1 MIEAWFVDCV
11 FIRTE
16 IIVATMRS
24 KTWYFIGHLGRR
36 LIIMNKSN
44 RRVIENDNEVG
55 FREAEESGEPW
66 ESEAMSQMVQ
76 CRSDSCVGITGYRE
90 YSKLWLCFLYI
101 HEFCQPYI
109 FYTQN
114 FRSTH
119 AFIQYNSCNPG
130 PNALVKL
137 RLSTWE
143 FIDLVFFFLLLQIFS
158 HHLILFIRYQLH
170 NVIFSLIA

>member
-66 ESEAMSQMVQ
+66 
-76 CRSDSCVGITGYRE
+76 
-90 YSKLWLCFLYI
+90 
-101 HEFCQPYI
+101 
-109 FYTQN
+109 
-114 FRSTH
+114 
-119 AFIQYNSCNPG
+119 
-130 PNALVKL
+130 
-137 RLSTWE
+137 
-143 FIDLVFFFLLLQIFS
+143 
-158 HHLILFIRYQLH
+158 
-170 NVIFSLIA
+170 